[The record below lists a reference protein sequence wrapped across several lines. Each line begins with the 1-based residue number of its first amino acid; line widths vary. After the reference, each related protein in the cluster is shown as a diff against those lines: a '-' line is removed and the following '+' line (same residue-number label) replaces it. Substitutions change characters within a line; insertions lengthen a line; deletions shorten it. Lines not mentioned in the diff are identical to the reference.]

1 MVCSRQREEV
11 QHQED
16 EVVGQTQQKPPGRL
30 RSRLARGDQA
40 EESAGPAEMVM
51 LFEFA
56 HRNTFSGETR
66 LRPCSFMYVP
76 SAAGTA

>member
-1 MVCSRQREEV
+1 MVCSRQREEE

-30 RSRLARGDQA
+30 LSRLARGDQA

-56 HRNTFSGETR
+56 HRNMSLGETR
-66 LRPCSFMYVP
+66 LRPCGFMCVH
-76 SAAGTA
+76 SAPGTA

>member
-1 MVCSRQREEV
+1 MVCCRQREEV

-30 RSRLARGDQA
+30 HSRLARGHQA

-56 HRNTFSGETR
+56 RRSMFSGETV
-66 LRPCSFMYVP
+66 CSLMCVP